1 MVEAQAKQRSMK
13 HFIPSDSTLWSE
25 PASSSK
31 FEFFVYKQ
39 NLCVWE
45 AENWGRK
52 QLHLCFDTAVCSEPL
67 ISLLSRL
74 VL

>member
-1 MVEAQAKQRSMK
+1 MK
-13 HFIPSDSTLWSE
+13 HSLEFLLWSE
-25 PASSSK
+25 SESSSNI
-31 FEFFVYKQ
+31 ELFVYKTNQ
-39 NLCVWE
+39 CGWE
-45 AENWGRK
+45 AKNWGRK